1 MNLFQLVLKQMRQRA
16 LGTALT
22 LLSVMLGVALAVS
35 VLLLKRESGRLF
47 GQTDFGYEIL
57 VGPPKGSGLQ
67 LVLNTVYH
75 MGVSEGNVPYEV
87 YEDLARTKPDPP
99 HADYRRYVKLAVPMI
114 VGDSYHGR
122 RIVGTTPGMFGFD
135 D

>member
-35 VLLLKRESGRLF
+35 VLLMKRESGRLF

-57 VGPPKGSGLQ
+57 IGPSKGSGLE
-67 LVLNTVYH
+67 LVLNTVYQL
-75 MGVSEGNVPYEV
+75 GVSKGTIPYDV
-87 YEDLARTKPDPP
+87 YEDLVARERV
-99 HADYRRYVKLAVPMI
+99 A
-114 VGDSYHGR
+114 GR
-122 RIVGTTPGMFGFD
+122 PYY
-135 D
+135 